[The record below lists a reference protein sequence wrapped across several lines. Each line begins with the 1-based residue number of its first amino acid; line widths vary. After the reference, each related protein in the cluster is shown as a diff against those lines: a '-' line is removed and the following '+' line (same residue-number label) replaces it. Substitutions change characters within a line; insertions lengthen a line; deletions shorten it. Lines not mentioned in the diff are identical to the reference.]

1 MAKSKTYF
9 EQVPVELVKN
19 KIAEE
24 LIRKEDQAKETEVD
38 DVSHST
44 PAQKTEPYSVR
55 VVELGRLY
63 AS

>member
-1 MAKSKTYF
+1 MAKSKTHF
-9 EQVPVELVKN
+9 EQVPVEVLKN
-19 KIAEE
+19 KIAEG
-24 LIRKEDQAKETEVD
+24 LIQEDQAKETRVD

-55 VVELGRLY
+55 VVELGSLY

>member
-1 MAKSKTYF
+1 MPKSKTHF
-9 EQVPVELVKN
+9 EQVSVELVKN
-19 KIAEE
+19 KIAEG

-55 VVELGRLY
+55 VVELGSLY

>member
-1 MAKSKTYF
+1 MPKAKTHF
-9 EQVPVELVKN
+9 EQVPVEVVKN
-19 KIAEE
+19 KIAEG
-24 LIRKEDQAKETEVD
+24 LIQEDPGKETQVD

-55 VVELGRLY
+55 VVELGSLY